1 MKTAVAGRI
10 CITDYL
16 QYLIK
21 TYQYEKSDTTTQY
34 KDAWLNAVQST
45 KEHLAVHPYGWPGL
59 TFLTEMD
66 TNGTFTYS
74 ADDFVRFQS
83 VRSSLSEA
91 NKTQSNF
98 AGGNFLLGGTLLD
111 MPGITQMGVD
121 VTDGAHVL
129 YNRSATGLG
138 PIG

>member
-1 MKTAVAGRI
+1 MKNAFARRI
-10 CITDYL
+10 CNTHYL

-45 KEHLAVHPYGWPGL
+45 KEHLAVHPYGWPEL

-74 ADDFVRFQS
+74 ADDFVSSRP
-83 VRSSLSEA
+83 VTSSLNES
-91 NKTQSNF
+91 NKT
-98 AGGNFLLGGTLLD
+98 
-111 MPGITQMGVD
+111 
-121 VTDGAHVL
+121 
-129 YNRSATGLG
+129 
-138 PIG
+138 